1 MKPQPHLTKEQVLEL
16 GSMIDQKSWS
26 RPSFLTGF
34 FLFASLISSCAG
46 PTNPWGN
53 YGMTLPPQGLNPLEL
68 SGNVDSRSNA
78 PTAPI
83 VVKTMDSLAQEEESN
98 RDILRAPS
106 SLSHHIEDEVSM
118 NFFPK
123 RQNFHQTTEFSVSI
137 RDMKV
142 IPDNAEL
149 NLFYNGT
156 NVTSAW
162 LKRAKISYNDDH
174 RVMKVNFQGIKL
186 LAQKN
191 HNITVSYQRNKQ
203 SQPVTKKYMAPTCS
217 LAALEPLGD
226 LVPFESKQ
234 HQYRHLI
241 EGISAQESVNP
252 SLVAGLIAQESAF
265 NPMAV
270 SHAKAIGLT
279 QVTNGASQHVLET
292 FNDYPT
298 YPELH
303 TFPVPLIKTMI
314 LTGQV
319 NSKNEWRLNPRT
331 SIRGGITYLKFV
343 EDYWLADHA
352 HQLILQ
358 SYPNEFD
365 VENIL
370 DDIILAS
377 YNSGPYRV
385 KKALRNRGQDW
396 LNSPHLQEAK
406 KYVRKVKSYCYHFSA
421 NNNVRPR
428 FAQE

>member
-1 MKPQPHLTKEQVLEL
+1 MKSIKTQAQERRTSPLKHILFL
-16 GSMIDQKSWS
+16 GA
-26 RPSFLTGF
+26 FL
-34 FLFASLISSCAG
+34 LISCAG

-53 YGMTLPPQGLNPLEL
+53 YGMTLPPHGHHTDALANDLPLK
-68 SGNVDSRSNA
+68 DKAQDR
-78 PTAPI
+78 PI
-83 VVKTMDSLAQEEESN
+83 VVKTLNDMTEEQGIN
-98 RDILRAPS
+98 YRGPS
-106 SLSHHIEDEVSM
+106 SLNDRIEDEVSM

-123 RQNFHQTTEFSVSI
+123 RQNFHMTTEFSVSI
-137 RDMKV
+137 RDMKT

-156 NVTSAW
+156 NVTTSW
-162 LKRAKISYNDDH
+162 LKRSKISYNEDH
-174 RVMKVNFQGIKL
+174 KVMKIHFQGIKL

-191 HNITVSYQRNKQ
+191 HNITVSYQRNRQ
-203 SQPVTKKYMAPTCS
+203 SQPVTKKYMAPSCS

-226 LVPFESKQ
+226 LEPFQSKQ
-234 HQYRHLI
+234 HRYRHLI

-270 SHAKAIGLT
+270 SYAKAIGLT
-279 QVTNGASQHVLET
+279 QVTRGASTHVLET
-292 FNDYPT
+292 YNDYPT
-298 YPELH
+298 YPDLH
-303 TFPVPLIKTMI
+303 TYPVPLIKTMI
-314 LTGQV
+314 LSGQV
-319 NSKNEWRLNPRT
+319 NPKNEWRLNPRT

-370 DDIILAS
+370 DDLILAS

-385 KKALRNRGQDW
+385 KKALKKRGQDW
-396 LNSPHLQEAK
+396 INSPHLQEAK

-421 NNNVRPR
+421 NNSVRPR